1 MQIVVGYVR
10 VRKIFRR
17 KWREIYTP
25 VYKDI
30 GKGQNPDKALKIDLR
45 RET

>member
-1 MQIVVGYVR
+1 MQIVVSYVK
-10 VRKIFRR
+10 VKKIFRR

-25 VYKDI
+25 VYKDL
-30 GKGQNPDKALKIDLR
+30 GKGGIKDKFASKEIK